1 MAERP
6 MHSIRLTSILHL
18 IEFSPNYP
26 QPPPTPP
33 HPTPTPTPKKL
44 VFRRKIDVES
54 VKYKFVTLKHP
65 PILDYAVKSE

>member
-26 QPPPTPP
+26 QPPPP
-33 HPTPTPTPKKL
+33 HPTPTPKKL